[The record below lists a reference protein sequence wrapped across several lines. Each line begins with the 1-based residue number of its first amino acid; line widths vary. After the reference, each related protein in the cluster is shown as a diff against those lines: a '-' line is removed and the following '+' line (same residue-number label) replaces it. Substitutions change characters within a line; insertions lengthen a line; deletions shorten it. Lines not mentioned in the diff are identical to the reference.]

1 MDTQGGLAGDWA
13 MIEAQL
19 PAGWRELAVKHG
31 VIKPV
36 PSQLK
41 AKITDPAALLR
52 LIFHHVALG
61 VSLKIT
67 CAMAAAATL
76 IDISSVALHLRMR
89 SSGAWL
95 AAIQL
100 TVRSRSRSRSS

>member
-19 PAGWRELAVKHG
+19 PTGWRELAVKHR

-36 PSQLK
+36 LPQLK
-41 AKITDPAALLR
+41 AKITDPAVLLR

-67 CAMAAAATL
+67 CAMAAAAAL
-76 IDISSVALHLRMR
+76 IDISSVALHLRVDGQPFPLFFDHGGR
-89 SSGAWL
+89 DPL
-95 AAIQL
+95 D
-100 TVRSRSRSRSS
+100 VFER